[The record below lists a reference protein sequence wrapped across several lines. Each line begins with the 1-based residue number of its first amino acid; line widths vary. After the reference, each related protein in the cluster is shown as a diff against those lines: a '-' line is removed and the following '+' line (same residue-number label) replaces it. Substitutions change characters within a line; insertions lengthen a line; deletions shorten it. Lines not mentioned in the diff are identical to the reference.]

1 MVNFGKGASA
11 APLEELDVVCVLGA
25 KRQKCR
31 QTDKFVIV
39 TEAAVQP
46 KMNRKKM
53 ADLIFNKFGFGHA
66 LFET

>member
-1 MVNFGKGASA
+1 MIKPNDWEDFEKLWSYTFKQKMK
-11 APLEELDVVCVLGA
+11 LGEDLS
-25 KRQKCR
+25 
-31 QTDKFVIV
+31 DKFVLV